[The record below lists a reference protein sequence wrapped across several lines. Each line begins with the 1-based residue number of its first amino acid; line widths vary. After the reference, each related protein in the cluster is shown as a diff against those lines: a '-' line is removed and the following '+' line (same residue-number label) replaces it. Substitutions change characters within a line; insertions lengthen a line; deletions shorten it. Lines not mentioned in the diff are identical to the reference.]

1 MVDNINM
8 NKITP
13 LLSSAERVK
22 RVDRKNRDDQKPPFK
37 GALKEE
43 QKKKKKKKKKKDE
56 TEIPSETRNAR
67 ASSRRRARAVKG
79 DQKRENSLEPVKDK
93 KIIDIRV

>member
-1 MVDNINM
+1 MVDNINL

-22 RVDRKNRDDQKPPFK
+22 RVDRKQRDDQKPPFK
-37 GALKEE
+37 SALNNE
-43 QKKKKKKKKKKDE
+43 QKKKKKKKKRE
-56 TEIPSETRNAR
+56 TEIPADTRNTGD
-67 ASSRRRARAVKG
+67 SSPRRARAVKE
-79 DQKRENSLEPVKDK
+79 DKKRRNSEKPDRDR